1 MKRLF
6 TGSMVF
12 GVLTALMLVLSTNSV
27 RADVFAAQLII
38 LNPDGSPFDG
48 NFNDGTAAALNF
60 YLNDA
65 ATSVNVEVLDASD
78 NSVVATIPGGAM
90 SRGLN
95 SVTWDGTGSVSGNQ
109 YKFRVTAEQN
119 NASTTEWTM
128 FYDSGDIDIFT
139 RGVAINNNMDDPN
152 FGLIYASND
161 GGPLQTGINIYN
173 PDGSFHDPFLV
184 AASINDGG
192 TIDYGTDAP
201 IFADI
206 DFMGR
211 LYVSLKDKGQILRIN
226 RDFSADTLIDGLS
239 FPKGIYVAGE
249 GTNLTMYVCADQQVL
264 RAVIGDANSFDP
276 NNMEVVGQYT
286 GFYPHQV
293 MLDDD
298 GAMYLTLRASNS
310 LGSDGKGIRKFDIS
324 GSLPVGDDDALWF
337 LFEDKTFIANDLL
350 LDSGDDPNSSADDI
364 LYYCTRAGGGF
375 DQDGVWRI
383 SDINS
388 PFADTVRVLTE
399 DALYGADDNINA
411 RASMDFD
418 AAGNIV
424 LMENSNEH
432 VFFLSPPGEGATN
445 NFTTTGSF
453 VVQVGPVGIEDGI
466 KPFSYRLEK
475 NYPNPFNPSTTV
487 KYSLGAAGFTEVTV
501 YNIQG
506 QIVNRLVN
514 EQQSAGNYSVVWNG
528 QNSNG
533 QQVTS
538 GVYILTLR
546 SGDFVKSQRMT
557 FLK

>member
-27 RADVFAAQLII
+27 RADVFAGYLKIQ
-38 LNPDGSPFDG
+38 NPDGSPFDG
-48 NFNDGTAAALNF
+48 NFSDGTDASLTF

-65 ATSVNVEVLDASD
+65 ATSVEVEVLDAGSG
-78 NSVVATIPGGAM
+78 SVVANLSGGAM

-95 SVTWDGTGSVSGNQ
+95 SVAWDGSGSVSGGQ
-109 YKFRVTAEQN
+109 YTFRVTAEQN

-128 FYDSGDIDIFT
+128 FWDSGPNDIYT
-139 RGVAINNNMDDPN
+139 RGVAINNNQVDPN
-152 FGLIYASND
+152 FGLIFTSND
-161 GGPLQTGINIYN
+161 GGPLKTGINIYN
-173 PDGSFHDPFLV
+173 PDGNPHDPFLV
-184 AASINDGG
+184 AASIQDGG

-201 IFADI
+201 IFAVMDYE
-206 DFMGR
+206 GR
-211 LYVSLKDKGQILRIN
+211 LYVSLKDKGQVLRIN
-226 RDFSADTLIDGLS
+226 RDFSADTLIDGLT
-239 FPKGIYVAGE
+239 FPKGLYVAGE
-249 GTNLTMYVCADQQVL
+249 GANFTMYVCADQQVL
-264 RAVIGDANSFDP
+264 RGVIGEANSFDP
-276 NNMEVVGQYT
+276 NNMEVVGQYA

-399 DALYGADDNINA
+399 DALYGSDENINW
-411 RASMDFD
+411 RATIDFD

-432 VFFLSPPGEGATN
+432 TFFLSPPGVGATN
-445 NFTTTGSF
+445 SFTSTSADT
-453 VVQVGPVGIEDGI
+453 VTVGPTGIEDGI
-466 KPFSYRLEK
+466 QPYTYRLEK
-475 NYPNPFNPSTTV
+475 NYPNPFNPSTTI

-514 EQQSAGNYSVVWNG
+514 EQQTAGDYSVVWNG
-528 QNSNG
+528 RNSNG

-538 GVYILTLR
+538 GVYILNLR